1 VIIHFLFYLYRTNQ
15 NQDQMLINCTD
26 SPSSEWT
33 EKKLSAAKN
42 KFGLIEDIHLPKV
55 NDKMAD
61 EDIDIIADT
70 SFEEIMLVFDE
81 SEDMTKP
88 QAVFLDEYRALDIRI
103 RERLEEIEIHCIG
116 FEEI

>member
-1 VIIHFLFYLYRTNQ
+1 
-15 NQDQMLINCTD
+15 MLINCTD

-42 KFGLIEDIHLPKV
+42 KFGLIEDISLPKV
-55 NDKMAD
+55 NDKMTD
-61 EDIDIIADT
+61 EDIDLLADE
-70 SFEEIMLVFDE
+70 SFENIMLIFDE

-88 QAVFLDEYRALDIRI
+88 QAVFLDEERVLDIRV